1 MKNLSVRQKIPHA
14 QGTLRKKVD
23 PRYIFVMSFLALQTH
38 DVSLVILMEQNAL
51 KIVNNCLN
59 TNIYSYL
66 ETSGGQS
73 YNLYLTVV
81 PFVNTSLN

>member
-1 MKNLSVRQKIPHA
+1 MKNLSVRQKIPRA

-23 PRYIFVMSFLALQTH
+23 PSYIFVTSFLALQTR
-38 DVSLVILMEQNAL
+38 DVSLGILMEQNAL
-51 KIVNNCLN
+51 KIVSNCLN

-66 ETSGGQS
+66 ETSGNQS

-81 PFVNTSLN
+81 PIFNTSLN